1 MRLIRKYF
9 LTIFLIL
16 SISFVYATSV
26 FAYSGGLL
34 DGKPMRDAKG
44 NLYYNM
50 TDGDLTTSNKLSI
63 YSNGVSTY
71 YYDFPFPVDIE
82 AYQVNFNSAKGSI
95 TEIIFVALDDQGKQ
109 KKITFTANTSKKVDL
124 PTSIKQ
130 VKQIS
135 ITQGYGEIIDVYEFD
150 VFGATNIPI
159 PQYDLKTDSVDAEN
173 VKMSWNSVTGADKY
187 NVYRDG
193 VRLAVVNDPWYEDK
207 TVKPDMDYKYQV
219 AAVINGAEHPIS
231 PTLTVHTPIK
241 KDTTPPSV
249 VDSVYVHNQF
259 ESFTV
264 NWKPNIEPDLDGYNV
279 YVDGKKH
286 NTSLIKSTSYTV
298 RDLKNGQRYEVRVS
312 AVDKSGNESV
322 LSPAA
327 YAIPDGKQIP
337 PVKFNYSLKDI
348 VDGITHWFSGIWM
361 ILAFSVAIPLAF
373 YIGNRVK
380 GLFA

>member
-1 MRLIRKYF
+1 MIRKYL
-9 LTIFLIL
+9 LTIFLML
-16 SISFVYATSV
+16 SISLVYATSV
-26 FAYSGGLL
+26 FAYPGGLL
-34 DGKPMRDAKG
+34 DGKPLRDAKG

-50 TDGDLTTSNKLSI
+50 TDGDLKTSNKLSI
-63 YSNGVSTY
+63 YSGGVSTY
-71 YYDFPFPVDIE
+71 YYDFVFPVDID
-82 AYQVNFNSAKGSI
+82 AYQINFNSAKGSM
-95 TEIIFVALDDQGKQ
+95 TEIVFLALDDQGNK
-109 KKITFTANTSKKVDL
+109 KKIVFTANTSKKVDI
-124 PTSIKQ
+124 PNGIKQ

-135 ITQGYGEIIDVYEFD
+135 ISQGYGEIIDVFEFD
-150 VFGATNIPI
+150 VFGSANIPI
-159 PQYDLKTDSVDAEN
+159 PQYDLKIDSVESEK
-173 VKMSWNSVTGADKY
+173 VMLSWTLVQGADKY

-193 VRLAVVNDPWYEDK
+193 VRVATVTDSKYEDK
-207 TVKPDMDYKYQV
+207 SVKPDMDYKYQV
-219 AAVINGAEHPIS
+219 AAVIAGAEYPIS
-231 PTLTVHTPIK
+231 PTLQVHTPIK

-249 VDSVYVHNQF
+249 VDSVYIHNQF

-264 NWKPNIEPDLDGYNV
+264 NWKPNTEPDLDGYNV

-298 RDLKNGQRYEVRVS
+298 RDLKNGQRYEVRIS

-348 VDGITHWFSGIWM
+348 VDGIAHWFSGVWM
-361 ILAFSVAIPLAF
+361 ILAFSIAIPLSF
-373 YIGNRVK
+373 YIGSRVK